1 MERIRLGITDD
12 NENLRNGLIK
22 ILNRE
27 ADINVILQAENG
39 LDLLDK
45 LRLTKPDVLLMD
57 VRMPHM
63 NGVETTQA
71 VMKLYP
77 DTKIIAFTSYIQP
90 QLILDMFRLGVK
102 SFIEKESNIQD
113 LLKAIRLV
121 HSGGSFVTDYAG
133 RTIQQFLNS
142 NGVVPSVELSDKEKT
157 LLKMLIEGL
166 NSKEIG
172 LKMFKSPRTIE
183 DMREKLYQK
192 FNVKN
197 KEQLIALA
205 SRWDL
210 STAPAE
216 HKDHSHTFNI

>member
-1 MERIRLGITDD
+1 MERITVGVTDD
-12 NENLRNGLIK
+12 NENLRNALIK

-39 LDLLDK
+39 IDLLDK

-57 VRMPHM
+57 VRMPQM
-63 NGVETTQA
+63 NGVETTQTLL
-71 VMKLYP
+71 KQNP
-77 DTKIIAFTSYIQP
+77 ETKIIAFTSYIQP
-90 QLILDMFRLGVK
+90 QLIIDMFRLGVK
-102 SFIEKESNIQD
+102 SFITKESNIQD

-121 HSGGSFVTDYAG
+121 ASGGSFMTDYAG
-133 RTIQQFLNS
+133 RTIRQFLNS
-142 NGVVPSVELSDKEKT
+142 SGVVPSIQLSDKEKT

-172 LKMFKSPRTIE
+172 LKLFKSPRTVE

-197 KEQLIALA
+197 KEQLIAIA

-210 STAPAE
+210 TTDVSDVSDIIAL
-216 HKDHSHTFNI
+216 K

>member
-1 MERIRLGITDD
+1 MERITVGITDD
-12 NENLRNGLIK
+12 NENLRNGVVKMID
-22 ILNRE
+22 RE
-27 ADINVILQAENG
+27 PDIRVILEAENG
-39 LDLLDK
+39 LDLLNK
-45 LRLTKPDVLLMD
+45 LRMTKPDVLLLD
-57 VRMPHM
+57 IRMPQM

-71 VMKLYP
+71 LMKQYP
-77 DTKIIAFTSYIQP
+77 DTKIITFTSYIQP
-90 QLILDMFRLGVK
+90 QLILDMFRMGVK
-102 SFIEKESNIQD
+102 SFISKESHIQD

-121 HSGGSFVTDYAG
+121 HSGGSYMTEYAG
-133 RTIQQFLNS
+133 RTIRQFLNS
-142 NGVVPSVELSDKEKT
+142 NGVVPTIELSAKEKS

-172 LKMFKSPRTIE
+172 LKLFKSPRTIE

-210 STAPAE
+210 TNDVSDVM
-216 HKDHSHTFNI
+216 HH